1 MALNIGGP
9 IPRWQIL
16 ACWAVLGLALI
27 VLPNLVLERSNP
39 FGLISEGIGIAVLSS
54 AILGFTIERWLRSD
68 LSKDVFLTSIAHH
81 LPPEYRAAL
90 RLELSRLTGY
100 KYICDHHILKIKIE
114 EIDDQNVRVISAC
127 ERTFK
132 NISNSTLPLAGAV

>member
-81 LPPEYRAAL
+81 LPPEYWPAPGSEDT
-90 RLELSRLTGY
+90 ELGVLMEPEVSHGKAEVYT
-100 KYICDHHILKIKIE
+100 
-114 EIDDQNVRVISAC
+114 RV
-127 ERTFK
+127 
-132 NISNSTLPLAGAV
+132 